1 MAKPT
6 PTDTVTEDVDN
17 SFIEITTT
25 VKRGD
30 QQVNTAVRLNI
41 DEIAQHVKAKGGE
54 AASKSIADI
63 TSKLYSKTSENIRE
77 LLNK

>member
-1 MAKPT
+1 M
-6 PTDTVTEDVDN
+6 
-17 SFIEITTT
+17 
-25 VKRGD
+25 
-30 QQVNTAVRLNI
+30 NTAVRLNI